1 MKEDEFRLYRG
12 RKLPHWRMERGTYFV
27 TWRLGHGQPDLTP
40 AERDNVAEALRHFD
54 ATRYK
59 LAGYVIMNDH
69 VHVVVEPADG
79 QRLEAI
85 VHSWKSFTAHRFA
98 RAGSRKGSVWQKEY
112 FDRIV
117 RSEIEMAGKLQY
129 MLENPWRRWPGIGD
143 YPWLWLADR

>member
-12 RKLPHWRMERGTYFV
+12 GSFRIGAWSEATYFV

-40 AERDNVAEALRHFD
+40 AERDDVAEALRHFN

-79 QRLEAI
+79 ERLEAI

-98 RAGSRKGSVWQKEY
+98 RAGSRKAPCGKRSISTAFCEVNWKWPRS
-112 FDRIV
+112 FNTCWKIRGGDGR
-117 RSEIEMAGKLQY
+117 RSE
-129 MLENPWRRWPGIGD
+129 D
-143 YPWLWLADR
+143 YAWLWLAG